1 MTIPTTMRAA
11 RIHAFGGPE
20 QLIVE
25 DVEVPEL
32 GAGEVLVEVHGAS
45 VNGADLQVRRS
56 GFDGYYSPPRTL
68 GLDVCG
74 IVRRVADGVDRLS
87 VGDRVHG
94 RRASAERGT
103 YSTYAAIPADE
114 LVAVPDGIDDV
125 AAAALPLVGLAAW
138 QSVVD
143 LGRVAPGERVLVHG
157 AGGGVGHLAAQFA
170 RHLGAH
176 VIGSDVAE
184 ARDLL
189 ERLGVPEIYD
199 FRSTDV
205 FGEVGT
211 VDLVIDPV
219 GGPVTDASLQVL
231 GAGGRLVS
239 LVGDPDEE
247 TARARG
253 TTATTI
259 DSWMD
264 RDDLAH
270 IDELVLA
277 GEVTIEIAEVLPLE
291 QAARAHELAESG
303 GVRGKIV
310 LDPRR

>member
-20 QLIVE
+20 QLVVE

-32 GAGEVLVEVHGAS
+32 GPGEVLVEVHGTS

-56 GFDGYYSPPRTL
+56 GFDGYYRPPLTL
-68 GLDVCG
+68 GLDVHG
-74 IVRRVADGVDRLS
+74 VVQAVADDVDRLS

-94 RRASAERGT
+94 RRSSAARGT
-103 YSTYAAIPADE
+103 YSTYAAMDADE
-114 LVAVPDGIDDV
+114 LVIVPDGIDDV
-125 AAAALPLVGLAAW
+125 VAAALPLVGLAAW

-143 LGRVAPGERVLVHG
+143 LGQVAAGERVLVHG
-157 AGGGVGHLAAQFA
+157 AGGGVGHLAVQFA

-184 ARDLL
+184 ARGLL
-189 ERLGVPEIYD
+189 ERLRVPEIYD
-199 FRSTDV
+199 FRATDV

-211 VDLVIDPV
+211 VDLVVDPV
-219 GGPVTDASLQVL
+219 GGPVTDASLEVL
-231 GAGGRLVS
+231 GAGGRLVT

-253 TTATTI
+253 VTATTI

-264 RDDLAH
+264 RGDLAR

-277 GEVTIEIAEVLPLE
+277 GKVTIEVAEVLPLE
-291 QAARAHELAESG
+291 EAARAHELVESG
-303 GVRGKIV
+303 NVHGKVV

>member
-20 QLIVE
+20 RLVVE
-25 DVEVPEL
+25 DLPVPDL
-32 GAGEVLVEVHGAS
+32 GPGEVLVEVHGAS
-45 VNGADLQVRRS
+45 VNGADLELRRS
-56 GFDGYYSPPRTL
+56 GFDGYFTPPRTL

-74 IVRRVADGVDRLS
+74 TVRAVADEVEGLA

-103 YSTYAAIPADE
+103 YSTFAAVDAGDLI
-114 LVAVPDGIDDV
+114 VVPDDIDDV
-125 AAAALPLVGLAAW
+125 TAAAVPLVGLAAW
-138 QSVVD
+138 QSVVEV
-143 LGRVAPGERVLVHG
+143 GGAARGERVLIHG

-170 RHLGAH
+170 LHLGAH
-176 VIGSDVAE
+176 VIASDAAD
-184 ARDLL
+184 ARALL
-189 ERLGVPEIYD
+189 ERIGVTEIYD

-205 FGEVGT
+205 IAEVGT

-219 GGPVTDASLQVL
+219 GGPVTDASLAAL
-231 GAGGRLVS
+231 GTGGRLVT
-239 LVGDPDEE
+239 LVGEPDEE
-247 TARARG
+247 AARARG
-253 TTATTI
+253 ATATTI

-264 RDDLAH
+264 RDHLAR

-277 GEVTIEIAEVLPLE
+277 GEVMIEVADVLPLE

-303 GVRGKIV
+303 DVHGKIV

>member
-1 MTIPTTMRAA
+1 MTIPPTMRAA

-20 QLIVE
+20 QLVVE
-25 DVEVPEL
+25 DVEVPDL
-32 GAGEVLVEVHGAS
+32 GPGEVLVEVHGTS
-45 VNGADLQVRRS
+45 VNGADLQVRRN
-56 GFDGYYSPPRTL
+56 GFDGTYAPPRTL

-74 IVRRVADGVDRLS
+74 VVRAVADDVARLA

-103 YSTYAAIPADE
+103 YSTYAALDADE
-114 LVAVPDGIDDV
+114 LVVVPDAIDDV
-125 AAAALPLVGLAAW
+125 VASALPLVGLAAW

-143 LGRVAPGERVLVHG
+143 LGRVAPGERVLLHG

-170 RHLGAH
+170 LHLGAH
-176 VIGSDVAE
+176 VIASDVAA
-184 ARDLL
+184 ARPLL

-205 FGEVGT
+205 LGEVGT
-211 VDLVIDPV
+211 VDVVIDPV
-219 GGPVTDASLQVL
+219 GGPVTDASLAVL
-231 GAGGRLVS
+231 GAGGRLVT

-253 TTATTI
+253 VSATTI
-259 DSWMD
+259 NSWMD
-264 RDDLAH
+264 RDDLAR
-270 IDELVLA
+270 IDELVVA
-277 GEVTIEIAEVLPLE
+277 GEVTIEVAEVLPLE
-291 QAARAHELAESG
+291 QASRAHELAESG
-303 GVRGKIV
+303 SVHGKIV